1 MTEKGNLVNWLIG
14 RHNVLHPTDFHFQAF
29 LDDIVGIT
37 QMQAIEKVVPFQVEL
52 SPNPLADLLA
62 RRRTDEKISYQV
74 LLNFLATRQI
84 YQESQ
89 VTLRIFSECPCLGV
103 LVERLLIENSKLM
116 PWQYLRFEVSD
127 RGIKAFTQRF
137 LEKAITTLV
146 ARYLVAR
153 YLYWEGSL

>member
-74 LLNFLATRQI
+74 LLNFLGNA
-84 YQESQ
+84 
-89 VTLRIFSECPCLGV
+89 
-103 LVERLLIENSKLM
+103 
-116 PWQYLRFEVSD
+116 SD
-127 RGIKAFTQRF
+127 LPRKSSYSTHFFRMSLFRGSSGT
-137 LEKAITTLV
+137 
-146 ARYLVAR
+146 
-153 YLYWEGSL
+153 SLDRE